1 MSNMLELSQ
10 SFEMGN
16 GTVEHNF
23 RYRKGRNMRQNGIV
37 ERRFINEHIVC
48 DTALLERCKQNRKLD
63 YAREKIKEILMPMV
77 ADRLVEYNERQVK
90 TKHKSRVI
98 TLDDWLDKKNYTR
111 SGKVHNIFSEYIF
124 TAGDMFTACPY
135 EYDTAHGLPLD
146 SKGNVIYPWNTDKRP
161 AYRNGKIKESAIAKK
176 MKSVFKDL
184 TDEFLKRNPNAH
196 AIAGEVHGDEGGA
209 IHYHLDVLWTSKAND
224 TLGIG
229 LGETTAMREQ
239 YERRG
244 IKCGNTRTDN
254 AMTKW
259 QAEMR
264 KLFEDVC
271 LRHGIKRLVM
281 DNNEKHKNTN
291 EYIKHSD
298 KRAKMFRQMQDELA
312 EKTIMEREKTIME
325 RNRLERERQEFDE
338 KVKFLDKYVERIDKR
353 EAELAERE
361 KEFELT
367 LKHVGAKPYLIN
379 HYNTLKKHPEMFT
392 AIHNEVMA
400 EFRRDYNNKG
410 KLKANVIEK

>member
-16 GTVEHNF
+16 GNVEHNF
-23 RYRKGRNMRQNGIV
+23 RYCKGRNMRQNGIV

-63 YAREKIKEILMPMV
+63 YASEKIKEILLPMV
-77 ADRLVEYNERQVK
+77 MDRLVEYNEHQVK
-90 TKHKSRVI
+90 TKHKGRVI
-98 TLDDWLDKKNYTR
+98 TLDDWLDKKSYTR
-111 SGKVHNIFSEYIF
+111 SGKVHKIFSEYIF

-146 SKGNVIYPWNTDKRP
+146 NDGNVIFPWNTDKRP
-161 AYRNGKIKESAIAKK
+161 AYKNGKIKESAIAKK

-209 IHYHLDVLWTSKAND
+209 IHYHLDVLWTSKADD

-229 LGETTAMREQ
+229 LGDTSAMREQ

-244 IKCGNTRTDN
+244 IKCNNTRYDN

-259 QAEMR
+259 QKETR
-264 KLFEDVC
+264 KLWEEVC

-281 DNNEKHKNTN
+281 DNDEEHKEIEKFMKSN
-291 EYIKHSD
+291 D
-298 KRAKMFRQMQDELA
+298 KRAKMFRRMQEELA
-312 EKTIMEREKTIME
+312 EKTMMERKQ
-325 RNRLERERQEFDE
+325 LELDRKQFDE

-367 LKHVGAKPYLIN
+367 LKHIGAKPYLLN

-410 KLKANVIEK
+410 KLKANAIEK